1 MGSGRARR
9 RSGGQGPAT
18 LRRPELLDRRSPDD
32 ALRGRGRRPFPARGD
47 HRAPQRGE
55 EGRAVRDRE
64 GDGGAGRRRSR
75 DPLGAPARPRR
86 APGGH
91 LRRRGAAFDDPP
103 RHDGPRV
110 VRRRC
115 PAGAR
120 EAAGAPSGPD
130 GWPGHPDLVEDSPMP
145 TEAAELVFDEAT
157 KVYPGRE
164 GAAVDHLS
172 LTVPA
177 GEICVLV
184 GPSGGG
190 KTTALKLVNRLIP
203 LTGGDIRIDGRSI
216 LQHDLTELRRSIG
229 YVIQQVGLF
238 PHMTVEGNIGTV
250 PRLLGWPRSR
260 IRERVAELLELVGLD
275 PDKDRRRFPAEL
287 SGGQRQRVGL
297 ARALAANPALMLM
310 DEPFGAIDPIVRA
323 RLQDEF
329 LRLQREIR
337 KTVVFVTHDVDEAIK
352 VGDRIAILRQGGRL
366 AQYDTPQ
373 KILEDP
379 IDDFV
384 ADFVGRDRA
393 LKALAL
399 RTLGELE
406 LSPAPGDGLPRL
418 PAETSLRDALALLIA
433 ERRDALVVVGGD
445 GSALG
450 VVRREDLLA

>member
-1 MGSGRARR
+1 
-9 RSGGQGPAT
+9 
-18 LRRPELLDRRSPDD
+18 
-32 ALRGRGRRPFPARGD
+32 
-47 HRAPQRGE
+47 
-55 EGRAVRDRE
+55 
-64 GDGGAGRRRSR
+64 
-75 DPLGAPARPRR
+75 
-86 APGGH
+86 
-91 LRRRGAAFDDPP
+91 
-103 RHDGPRV
+103 
-110 VRRRC
+110 
-115 PAGAR
+115 
-120 EAAGAPSGPD
+120 
-130 GWPGHPDLVEDSPMP
+130 MP

-157 KVYPGRE
+157 KVYPGRD

-203 LTGGDIRIDGRSI
+203 LTSGDIRIDGTSI
-216 LQHDLTELRRSIG
+216 LQHDLVELRRSIG

-238 PHMTVEGNIGTV
+238 PHMTIEGNIGTV
-250 PRLLGWPRSR
+250 PRLLGWERRR
-260 IRERVAELLELVGLD
+260 IRERVGELLELVGLD

-329 LRLQREIR
+329 LRLQQELR

-352 VGDRIAILRQGGRL
+352 IGDRIAILREGGRL

-373 KILEDP
+373 SILEQP
-379 IDDFV
+379 VDDFV

-393 LKALAL
+393 LKALSL
-399 RTLGELE
+399 RTLRELE
-406 LSPAPGDGLPRL
+406 LGPVQGDGLPRV
-418 PAETSLRDALALLIA
+418 PVETNLREALAVLIA
-433 ERRDALVVVGGD
+433 ERCDELLVVGDD

-450 VVRREDLLA
+450 VARREDLLR